1 MRRRRSNAYSQKTHV
16 LRVFGLDEEA
26 YRRERAMRR
35 LVVFDVD
42 GTLVD
47 SQRIILASM
56 AHAFVAIGAAPPPD
70 AEVLAIVGLSLPEAM
85 AALAPE
91 LPAVAQR
98 ALVEGY
104 RDSFVAARAAGGA
117 EAAAPLYPGARAALE
132 RLAEQPGMLFGVA
145 TGKARRGLDHL
156 FDAHAL
162 HGFFDT
168 TQTADLH
175 PSKPH
180 PSMLLAALNETGCE
194 AARAVMVGDTEFDV
208 AMGRAAGFATVG
220 VAWGYHP
227 RARLEAAG
235 ADVIID
241 DFEALDAA
249 LERLGEGR
257 G

>member
-1 MRRRRSNAYSQKTHV
+1 MTGTGGPDRDR
-16 LRVFGLDEEA
+16 EA
-26 YRRERAMRR
+26 DGRGRALRR

-56 AHAFVAIGAAPPPD
+56 THAFAAIGAAAPPD

-85 AALAPE
+85 AVLAPA
-91 LPAVAQR
+91 LPAAAR
-98 ALVEGY
+98 AALVEGY

-117 EAAAPLYPGARAALE
+117 EAAAPLYPGALAALK
-132 RLAEQPGMLFGVA
+132 RLAEREGVSLGVA

-156 FDAHAL
+156 LAAHGL
-162 HGFFDT
+162 RGFFDT
-168 TQTADLH
+168 EQTADGH

-180 PSMLLAALNETGCE
+180 PSMLQAALGETGCRAE
-194 AARAVMVGDTEFDV
+194 RAVMVGDTEFDV

-235 ADVIID
+235 ADVIIE
-241 DFEALDAA
+241 DFAALDAA
-249 LERLGEGR
+249 LERLWEGR
-257 G
+257 A